1 MSMEFACCV
10 DLGAAAPSFVQLL
23 PAGPQING
31 IDGRRWVFDQAAV
44 DQVLAAF
51 ARRNRSL
58 VIDWEHS
65 SQVRAEKGLE
75 APAAGWIMRLEARAG
90 ELWGQVEW
98 TPRGAGQIARREY
111 RFLSPVFLFDKNTG
125 RIQELIGAGLTN
137 APNLNLVALNRAEH
151 TMQTTHLTEPE
162 LAICRALDIQPGDYA
177 QTQLAQNRERTG
189 TNTIGLSEIELT
201 VCRNLGIS
209 PEQYMTGKE
218 RLHG

>member
-1 MSMEFACCV
+1 MEREFACCV
-10 DLGAAAPSFVQLL
+10 DLGIVAPAFVQLL

-31 IDGRRWVFDQAAV
+31 IDGRRWVFDQASV

-51 ARRNRSL
+51 ARRNRYL

-75 APAAGWIMRLEARAG
+75 APAAGWIVRLESRGG

-125 RIQELIGAGLTN
+125 RIQELSGAGLTN
-137 APNLNLVALNRAEH
+137 SPNLNLVALNRAEP
-151 TMQTTHLTEPE
+151 TMQTTPLTESE
-162 LAICRALDIQPGDYA
+162 LAICRALDLRPEDFA
-177 QTQLAQNRERTG
+177 TTQVAQNRERTG
-189 TNTIGLSEIELT
+189 KHTTSLAEIEVA
-201 VCRNLGIS
+201 VCRHLGIS
-209 PEQYMTGKE
+209 PEQYTTEKE
-218 RLHG
+218 RFNG

>member
-10 DLGAAAPSFVQLL
+10 DLGAAAPAFVQLL

-44 DQVLAAF
+44 DKVLAAF

-75 APAAGWIMRLEARAG
+75 APAAGWIARLEARGG

-125 RIQELIGAGLTN
+125 RIQELSGAGLTN
-137 APNLNLVALNRAEH
+137 SPNLNLVALNRAEH
-151 TMQTTHLTEPE
+151 TMQTTPLTESE
-162 LAICRALDIQPGDYA
+162 LAICRSLDLRPEDFA
-177 QTQLAQNRERTG
+177 NTQVAQNRERTG
-189 TNTIGLSEIELT
+189 TNTTGLTETELA
-201 VCRNLGIS
+201 VCRHMGIS

-218 RLHG
+218 CSNG

>member
-1 MSMEFACCV
+1 MDKEFACCV
-10 DLGAAAPSFVQLL
+10 DLGSTAPVFVQLL

-31 IDGRRWVFDQAAV
+31 VDGRRWVFDQAAV

-75 APAAGWIMRLEARAG
+75 APAAGWIVRLEARNG

-98 TPRGAGQIARREY
+98 TPRGAGQITRREY

-125 RIQELIGAGLTN
+125 RIQELSGAGLTN
-137 APNLNLVALNRAEH
+137 SPNLNLVALNRAEH
-151 TMQTTHLTEPE
+151 TIQATSLTEPE
-162 LAICRALDIQPGDYA
+162 LAICRALDIQQGDYA
-177 QTQLAQNRERTG
+177 KTQLAQNRERTG
-189 TNTIGLSEIELT
+189 TNTTGLSEIELA

-209 PEQYMTGKE
+209 PEQYITGKE
-218 RLHG
+218 HPNG